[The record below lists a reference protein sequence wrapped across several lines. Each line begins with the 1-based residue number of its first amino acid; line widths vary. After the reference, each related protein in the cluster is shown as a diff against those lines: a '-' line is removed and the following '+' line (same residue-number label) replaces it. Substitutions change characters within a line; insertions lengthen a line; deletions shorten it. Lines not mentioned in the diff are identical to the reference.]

1 MMRSM
6 ALGTTWGFFLQWLG
20 VAMPISPEE
29 TFNFAQMLQGENVP
43 ASVEQLQEKIRQHG
57 HWAERLRNPHGM
69 GKNIGKIGEILYEW
83 RRF

>member
-1 MMRSM
+1 
-6 ALGTTWGFFLQWLG
+6 
-20 VAMPISPEE
+20 MPISPEE

-69 GKNIGKIGEILYEW
+69 GKSWEKT
-83 RRF
+83 